1 MQTLAKAYEDRAED
15 YTRAA
20 ERTDDSVFRNILLM
34 LALQWRLA
42 GQQEASKGSKICGP
56 LKRPA
61 RSPSLFA
68 AGLHK
73 GGTTSTSGDD

>member
-1 MQTLAKAYEDRAED
+1 MPTLAEVYEDRAED

-20 ERTDDSVFRNILLM
+20 ERTDDPVFRNILLM